1 MSGGN
6 YNQPQQPAGY
16 PQQGGQPQ
24 PYGAQQ
30 GYAVKPHRGTT
41 VLVLGILGLVLCV
54 VCGIIAFVM
63 AKSDLAE
70 MKAGVM
76 DRTGEGMTT
85 AGYWLGLISIILTI
99 LGVVMFVGIMVLG
112 LAAGAGSTTTY

>member
-6 YNQPQQPAGY
+6 YNQPPAGY

-24 PYGAQQ
+24 QPYGAQH
-30 GYAVKPHRGTT
+30 GHAMKPHRGT
-41 VLVLGILGLVLCV
+41 VILVLGILGLVFCV
-54 VCGIIAFVM
+54 ICGFVAFFM
-63 AKSDLAE
+63 AKGDLAE

-85 AGYWLGLISIILTI
+85 AGYWLGLVSIILFG
-99 LGVVMFVGIMVLG
+99 LGLIMGIAFVALG
-112 LAAGAGSTTTY
+112 LAAGAASSTTY